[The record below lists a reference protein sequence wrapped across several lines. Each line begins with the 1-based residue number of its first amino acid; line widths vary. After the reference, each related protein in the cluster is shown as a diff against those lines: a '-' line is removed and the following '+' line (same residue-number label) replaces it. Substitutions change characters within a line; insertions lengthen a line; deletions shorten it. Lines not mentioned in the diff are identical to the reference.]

1 MAEDNKNLETQNQE
15 SNKPEENQNGGD
27 KGNQPEVTMESM
39 IAEMAKLKAENA
51 KNKAAL
57 DKALHNNGELTKQLR
72 AKMTASEQE
81 EEAKREAEEAQKKL
95 IKDLQDYKLKSE
107 ARERYMTTIGMSA
120 DLAKQAAEA
129 EVTGDMEALS
139 GVYKQHQSQQVALRQ
154 NGGGYVDRQVFH
166 AVGHGHGCAAGLK
179 AVDAAVF
186 HQLLQFGGDALAQQF
201 PAAAPRHGDDGVPV
215 GDGAELAGAAVHGVA
230 QLGGEVLH
238 AVHQGVFLE
247 DDLPVPVGI
256 NFQRVSLP
264 DTHGTTDLFWDHH
277 PPQIVDSADNARCFH
292 I

>member
-1 MAEDNKNLETQNQE
+1 MAEENKNMETQNQE
-15 SNKPEENQNGGD
+15 NTKPEDNANCGD
-27 KGNQPEVTMESM
+27 NGNQQEVTMESM

-129 EVTGDMEALS
+129 EATGDMEALS
-139 GVYKQHQSQQVALRQ
+139 NVYKQHQA
-154 NGGGYVDRQVFH
+154 
-166 AVGHGHGCAAGLK
+166 AVLKASKDEWLKNRPEINAGHG
-179 AVDAAVF
+179 D
-186 HQLLQFGGDALAQQF
+186 
-201 PAAAPRHGDDGVPV
+201 GDDEITKIEKEV
-215 GDGAELAGAAVHGVA
+215 EAAMG
-230 QLGGEVLH
+230 L
-238 AVHQGVFLE
+238 
-247 DDLPVPVGI
+247 
-256 NFQRVSLP
+256 S
-264 DTHGTTDLFWDHH
+264 
-277 PPQIVDSADNARCFH
+277 
-292 I
+292 